1 MAIRTI
7 VTEGDPILG
16 KTCREV
22 TAFDERLHTLLDDML
37 QTMRKHDGVGLA
49 ANQVG
54 LLKRVVIIEVDHK
67 VYELINPEVLKTSGE
82 QTGAEGCL
90 SFPGQYGIVTRPN
103 KVTVRALDRNGK
115 PYKVTGEGL
124 LARALMHETDHL
136 NGIVFK
142 SYCDHILT
150 PEELENLGR

>member
-22 TAFDERLHTLLDDML
+22 TVFDERLHQLLDDML
-37 QTMRKHDGVGLA
+37 ETMRREDGVGLA

-54 LLKRVVIIEVDHK
+54 LLKQVVVIEVDGK
-67 VYELINPEVLKTSGE
+67 VYELINPEIIKTSGE
-82 QTGAEGCL
+82 QTGPEGCL
-90 SFPGQYGIVTRPN
+90 SFPGQYGLVTRPN
-103 KVTVRALDRNGK
+103 KVTAKAFDRNGK
-115 PYKVTGEGL
+115 SYKVTGEGL

-136 NGIVFK
+136 KGIVFK
-142 SYCDHILT
+142 RYCDHILT

>member
-54 LLKRVVIIEVDHK
+54 LLKRVVVIEVDHK

-124 LARALMHETDHL
+124 LAR
-136 NGIVFK
+136 
-142 SYCDHILT
+142 YCIQ
-150 PEELENLGR
+150 ELL